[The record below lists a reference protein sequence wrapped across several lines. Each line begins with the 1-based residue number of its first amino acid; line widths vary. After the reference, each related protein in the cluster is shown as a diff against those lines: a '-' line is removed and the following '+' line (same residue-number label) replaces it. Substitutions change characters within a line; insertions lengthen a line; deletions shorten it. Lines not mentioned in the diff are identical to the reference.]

1 MGDIPETTRSFRILT
16 VVILVILSIQAWFG
30 DFVNIFVSPPYGV
43 NPPPFSIAG
52 FITEVDSLGLGMVY
66 HASEGFFLLVF
77 SALIFAL
84 SFRLSKSRAVRI
96 TAGLGFLSIL
106 SAAIGGF
113 EFVMSGFSNGGN
125 SAQMGGS
132 FISAYAMFFI
142 SLYYSKN

>member
-1 MGDIPETTRSFRILT
+1 MAEVTHTTRSYRILT
-16 VVILVILSIQAWFG
+16 VAILVILSIQAWFG
-30 DFVNIFVSPPYGV
+30 DFVNIFLAPSTGISHPAYTI
-43 NPPPFSIAG
+43 SG
-52 FITEVDSLGLGMVY
+52 FTAEIELLGPGLIY
-66 HASEGFFLLVF
+66 HAVEGIFLLVF
-77 SALIFAL
+77 SAIIFAL
-84 SFRLSKSRAVRI
+84 SFRLSESRAVRI

-132 FISAYAMFFI
+132 FIGAYAMFFI